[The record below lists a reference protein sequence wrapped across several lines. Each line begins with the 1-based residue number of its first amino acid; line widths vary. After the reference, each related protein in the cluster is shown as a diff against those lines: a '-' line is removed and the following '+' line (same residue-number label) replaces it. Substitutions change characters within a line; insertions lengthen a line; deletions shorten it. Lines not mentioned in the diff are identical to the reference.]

1 MSVSVNNFGKVKV
14 VSSHGFYATS
24 LINLFLYKLF
34 MLCVTL
40 QLLSCPDSL
49 RVLLAYSRMI
59 FHAQVYGASGIDF
72 HVEL

>member
-1 MSVSVNNFGKVKV
+1 MSVSVNNFGKVTV
-14 VSSHGFYATS
+14 ASIHSFYAAS

-40 QLLSCPDSL
+40 KLLSCPDIL
-49 RVLLAYSRMI
+49 RVLLAYSRMV
-59 FHAQVYGASGIDF
+59 FHIQVYSASEIDF